1 MNMTTKQRHEYRVEA
16 LMQHADGETFS
27 KLESGIWES
36 KGEALACVVRMK
48 DRATSLGSKI
58 TKTHIKKRT
67 VTITEE
73 ESEWDTAELNWEDN
87 S

>member
-16 LMQHADGETFS
+16 LMQHADGTLAEVVS
-27 KLESGIWES
+27 AVWES
-36 KGEALACVVRMK
+36 KGEALASVVRMK

-58 TKTHIKKRT
+58 TKTMIKKRT

-73 ESEWDTAELNWEDN
+73 ESDWETIDWKWEDN